1 MVNVYYTSEFKKHA
15 KRLAKKYVSFV
26 ADLSELQER
35 LKENPYEGIDL
46 GKGIRKI
53 RMRIASKGKGKSGGA
68 RVISFIVAVSEDV
81 EVTLLT
87 IYDKSEQG
95 NISDKSIKQ
104 LVAGLRD

>member
-1 MVNVYYTSEFKKHA
+1 MVNIYYTSEFKKHA
-15 KRLAKKYVSFV
+15 KRLAKKYVSF
-26 ADLSELQER
+26 AEDLSELQDR

-46 GKGIRKI
+46 GNGIRKI

-95 NISDKSIKQ
+95 NISDKEIKQ
-104 LVAGLRD
+104 LVAGLKN

>member
-1 MVNVYYTSEFKKHA
+1 MVNIYYTSEFKKHA
-15 KRLAKKYVSFV
+15 KRLAKKYVSF
-26 ADLSELQER
+26 AEDLSELQDR

-46 GKGIRKI
+46 GNGIRKI
-53 RMRIASKGKGKSGGA
+53 RMRIVSKGKGKSGGA

-95 NISDKSIKQ
+95 NISDKAIKQ
-104 LVAGLRD
+104 LVAGLKD